1 MARPPEGY
9 WVDGCRIISLTEALN
24 ESRVRRLQG
33 SPAVLERRQ
42 RIGTAVH
49 RATAVLDCNSTTW
62 QDAPREWIE
71 EFDAV
76 DPEVE
81 PFILS
86 WEGCKRDYDF
96 VPRLVEHTI
105 ITKTGIAQFGTTLD
119 REGLLR
125 GEPAIIELK
134 TPKVKE
140 PWWGVQLAGQ
150 ELAVICSQ
158 GPPHERPYKYQ
169 RFAAQLFSSGKPGK
183 LIPYTDPHDKDAFL
197 WSLGLAIWNRENY
210 RSEG

>member
-1 MARPPEGY
+1 MRPPEGY
-9 WVDGCRIISLTEALN
+9 FVGGIRVVSVTEALN
-24 ESRVRRLQG
+24 ESKVRRLGG

-49 RATAVLDCNSTTW
+49 RATAILDCNGTTW
-62 QDAPREWIE
+62 KAAPREWID

-81 PFILS
+81 KFVLS
-86 WEGCKRDYDF
+86 WEGCKEVYQF
-96 VPRLVEHTI
+96 MPRLVEHTI
-105 ITKTGIAQFGTTLD
+105 ITKTGIAQFATTLD

-125 GEPAIIELK
+125 GEPAMIELK

-150 ELAVICSQ
+150 ELAVVCSQ
-158 GPPHERPYKYQ
+158 GPPIERPHRYQ
-169 RFAAQLFSSGKPGK
+169 RFAAQLFATGKPGK
-183 LIPYTDPHDKDAFL
+183 LIPYTDPKDQDVFL
-197 WSLGLAIWNRENY
+197 WSLGLAVWNRNNY
-210 RSEG
+210 NG